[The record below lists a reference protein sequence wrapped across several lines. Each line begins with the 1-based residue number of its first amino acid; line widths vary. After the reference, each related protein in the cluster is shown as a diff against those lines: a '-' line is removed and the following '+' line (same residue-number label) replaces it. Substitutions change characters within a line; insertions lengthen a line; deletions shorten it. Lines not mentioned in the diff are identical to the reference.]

1 MAVVA
6 VKTTARVMGMSFIIP
21 PNFEK
26 IANGSSQANSYFIV
40 SKTLDIG
47 TSVPYPI
54 LRHHKSRSKLK
65 QLLKVL
71 AVIP

>member
-40 SKTLDIG
+40 SKTLLFG
-47 TSVPYPI
+47 TAAN
-54 LRHHKSRSKLK
+54 
-65 QLLKVL
+65 LLDSCCQK
-71 AVIP
+71 PPPEPK